1 VEPSK
6 QMNFMPNATE
16 YRRILAIFVACTLV
30 SGMFATF
37 APSDANAQRS
47 RLRKEAIQKRLREN
61 ASRDTA
67 SQQSFEGR
75 LEADEDTGKVRIDFN
90 DAEITVIIDAISKLS
105 GKNFI
110 YDDRVRGKVTIISP
124 MPVSPQEAW
133 AVFESVL
140 KIKGFTAIPGPAG
153 VLKVVP
159 LRDAKESNIETVR
172 DGRDSEN
179 RDQYVTR
186 MIPLDYI
193 DATAISNTLKP
204 LISKDAAL
212 VVYAPTNT
220 IILTDTK
227 SNIRRLLGILE
238 ALDVEMHKQ
247 ELAVIKVIYAD
258 ADTLGDQ
265 IMNIYGGSSSGGKNT
280 ATAARKSRASRRKAA
295 AAPNTGGGGGFEAA
309 QRAEVRIIT
318 ESRTN
323 SLLVLASRT
332 QISDIRE
339 LVHKLDVPVIGGG
352 KIHVYYLKHADAQ
365 EMAKTLNDLVS
376 GSSGQSSG
384 AGRTGSA
391 GVKPQA
397 LRSVVT
403 PLADGQINLSAD
415 PATNSLVIQAS
426 KEAYETLQQVIEKLD
441 IARPQVLVEALI
453 MEVDISDGFDLGF
466 NFGYALVNND
476 ITYNFASPDLIGS
489 STPLGVLS
497 RSTVN
502 FDGENGAPDGEG
514 SQFTAQMSAAASDG
528 RINILSSPH
537 ILTSD
542 NEQAEIRIGDNIP
555 IVTSRVS
562 SAAGA
567 TDNGLSSSVNVERK
581 DIGVTLRVT
590 PQISDGDT
598 VRLEIF
604 QEITEVND
612 ALSATVAGTGSSSDV
627 GVALSNRHVENTVVV
642 ANGHTV
648 VIGGLI
654 GETDSTQEAK
664 VPFLGD
670 IPVLGWLFKST
681 TATTRRVNLII
692 MLTPHIIRSPDDLES
707 ESILRRSN
715 FTDTTESTE
724 EIERMAK
731 AVRDGLGEVSPHSQ
745 VDEHLL
751 DHSLRYPIE
760 RLNEIENKR
769 TSDRIELE
777 RLREIEI
784 NGPRFMVRAVLVND
798 DRAAQTVTEINDL
811 GYDATLVSSLGEN
824 GIVSEIHV
832 GPFDSLGQAESAQ
845 VVFERS
851 MKLDPYIVELEPEEF
866 VEPES
871 FENSVR

>member
-1 VEPSK
+1 
-6 QMNFMPNATE
+6 
-16 YRRILAIFVACTLV
+16 
-30 SGMFATF
+30 
-37 APSDANAQRS
+37 
-47 RLRKEAIQKRLREN
+47 
-61 ASRDTA
+61 
-67 SQQSFEGR
+67 
-75 LEADEDTGKVRIDFN
+75 
-90 DAEITVIIDAISKLS
+90 
-105 GKNFI
+105 
-110 YDDRVRGKVTIISP
+110 
-124 MPVSPQEAW
+124 
-133 AVFESVL
+133 
-140 KIKGFTAIPGPAG
+140 
-153 VLKVVP
+153 
-159 LRDAKESNIETVR
+159 
-172 DGRDSEN
+172 
-179 RDQYVTR
+179 
-186 MIPLDYI
+186 
-193 DATAISNTLKP
+193 
-204 LISKDAAL
+204 
-212 VVYAPTNT
+212 
-220 IILTDTK
+220 
-227 SNIRRLLGILE
+227 
-238 ALDVEMHKQ
+238 
-247 ELAVIKVIYAD
+247 
-258 ADTLGDQ
+258 
-265 IMNIYGGSSSGGKNT
+265 
-280 ATAARKSRASRRKAA
+280 
-295 AAPNTGGGGGFEAA
+295 
-309 QRAEVRIIT
+309 
-318 ESRTN
+318 
-323 SLLVLASRT
+323 
-332 QISDIRE
+332 
-339 LVHKLDVPVIGGG
+339 VHKLDVPVIGGG

-384 AGRTGSA
+384 AGRTGNA

-441 IARPQVLVEALI
+441 VPRPQVLVEALI
-453 MEVDISDGFDLGF
+453 MEVDITDGFELGF

-476 ITYNFASPDLIGS
+476 ITYNFGTPDLVGA
-489 STPLGVLS
+489 STPLGILS
-497 RSTVN
+497 RSTVL
-502 FDGENGAPDGEG
+502 FDGETGAPEGEG
-514 SQFTAQMSAAASDG
+514 SQFTAQMQAAASDN

-598 VRLEIF
+598 LRLEIF
-604 QEITEVND
+604 QEITEVNV
-612 ALSATVAGTGSSSDV
+612 ALSAVVAGGVDGNTTDV

-642 ANGHTV
+642 KNGHTV

-654 GETDSTQEAK
+654 GETDSIQEVK

-681 TATTRRVNLII
+681 KAETRRTNLII

-715 FTDTTESTE
+715 FTDATESTE
-724 EIERMAK
+724 GIERMAE
-731 AVRDGLGEVSPHSQ
+731 AVRDGFGEVSPESQ
-745 VDEHLL
+745 VDERLL
-751 DHSLRYPIE
+751 DQTLRYPIE

-784 NGPRFMVRAVLVND
+784 NGPRF
-798 DRAAQTVTEINDL
+798 
-811 GYDATLVSSLGEN
+811 
-824 GIVSEIHV
+824 
-832 GPFDSLGQAESAQ
+832 

-866 VEPES
+866 IEPES
-871 FENSVR
+871 FENSLP